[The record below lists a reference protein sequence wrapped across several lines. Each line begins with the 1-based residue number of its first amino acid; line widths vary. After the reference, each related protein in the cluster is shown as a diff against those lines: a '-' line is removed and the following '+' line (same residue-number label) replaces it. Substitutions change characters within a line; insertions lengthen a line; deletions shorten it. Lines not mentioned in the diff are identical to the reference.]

1 MSTTLQP
8 AQADVVVPE
17 TPADARTVETHPAWL
32 RLKAAATALQPLQV
46 KDGSIPDPADHA
58 AAREHVETIVAA
70 VEELAPLFPHDAAY
84 LFDRF
89 TSVLQEKK

>member
-8 AQADVVVPE
+8 ARTDVVVPE

-46 KDGSIPDPADHA
+46 KDGSVSYTHLTLP
-58 AAREHVETIVAA
+58 TI
-70 VEELAPLFPHDAAY
+70 Y
-84 LFDRF
+84 
-89 TSVLQEKK
+89 SV